1 MARYANRWRLF
12 AKHYRACL
20 AEPNTRRTIMN
31 EQDLFEEFFEEQ
43 SNSAEVSTANE
54 PTSGNAIELEPT
66 ASEPTTTTTKK
77 NFPNARTRTAKPA
90 AEIYSAKWLV
100 RGTESERAEVQR
112 ISATF
117 NMSTSRL
124 FMAKLLNG
132 RTALTTEE
140 AKLFKTILFEL
151 SALGRNVNQ
160 IAHAANSARLSN
172 EAVQISQK
180 QLFKLG
186 NEIENL
192 VNNIKANT
200 KKIWQS

>member
-1 MARYANRWRLF
+1 
-12 AKHYRACL
+12 
-20 AEPNTRRTIMN
+20 MN
-31 EQDLFEEFFEEQ
+31 EQDLFEEFFDEQ
-43 SNSAEVSTANE
+43 SNSAEVPTANE
-54 PTSGNAIELEPT
+54 LTAGNAVELEPT
-66 ASEPTTTTTKK
+66 ASEPTTATTKN

-117 NMSTSRL
+117 DMSTSRL

-160 IAHAANSARLSN
+160 LAHAANSARLSN
-172 EAVQISQK
+172 EVVQISQK

-186 NEIENL
+186 EEIQNL
-192 VNNIKANT
+192 VNDIKNKS
-200 KKIWQS
+200 KKLWQS

>member
-12 AKHYRACL
+12 ASCYRSFL

-31 EQDLFEEFFEEQ
+31 EQDLFEDFFEEQ
-43 SNSAEVSTANE
+43 SNSAEVSTASE
-54 PTSGNAIELEPT
+54 ARTEVAVELEPT
-66 ASEPTTTTTKK
+66 ASEPEAVTTNK

-100 RGTESERAEVQR
+100 RGTEAERIEVQR
-112 ISATF
+112 ISETF
-117 NMSTSRL
+117 DMSTSRL

-140 AKLFKTILFEL
+140 AKLFSGILFQL
-151 SALGRNVNQ
+151 SALGKNVNQ
-160 IAHAANSARLSN
+160 LAHAANSARLSN

-186 NEIENL
+186 EEIQNL

-200 KKIWQS
+200 KKLWQS

>member
-12 AKHYRACL
+12 ASCYRSFL

-31 EQDLFEEFFEEQ
+31 EQDLFEDFFEEQ
-43 SNSAEVSTANE
+43 SNSAEVSTASEARTEVAN
-54 PTSGNAIELEPT
+54 ELEPT
-66 ASEPTTTTTKK
+66 ASEPEAVTTNK
-77 NFPNARTRTAKPA
+77 NFPNARTRTAKPP

-100 RGTESERAEVQR
+100 RGTAAERIEVER

-117 NMSTSRL
+117 DMSTSRL

-160 IAHAANSARLSN
+160 LAHAANSARLSN

-200 KKIWQS
+200 KKLWQS

>member
-1 MARYANRWRLF
+1 
-12 AKHYRACL
+12 
-20 AEPNTRRTIMN
+20 MN
-31 EQDLFEEFFEEQ
+31 EQDLFEEFFDEQ
-43 SNSAEVSTANE
+43 SNSAVISTASE
-54 PTSGNAIELEPT
+54 ARTEVAVELEPT
-66 ASEPTTTTTKK
+66 ASEPEAVTTKK

-117 NMSTSRL
+117 DMSTSRL

-132 RTALTTEE
+132 RTALTSEE
-140 AKLFKTILFEL
+140 AKLFKDILFQL

-160 IAHAANSARLSN
+160 LAHAANSARLSN

-200 KKIWQS
+200 KRIWQS

>member
-1 MARYANRWRLF
+1 
-12 AKHYRACL
+12 
-20 AEPNTRRTIMN
+20 MN
-31 EQDLFEEFFEEQ
+31 EQDLFEDFFEEQ
-43 SNSAEVSTANE
+43 SNSAEVPAASE
-54 PTSGNAIELEPT
+54 PITGNAIELEPT
-66 ASEPTTTTTKK
+66 ASEAAAPTTKN
-77 NFPNARTRTAKPA
+77 NFPNARTRKSKSAD
-90 AEIYSAKWLV
+90 EVYSAKWLI
-100 RGTESERAEVQR
+100 RGTEAERIEVQR

-117 NMSTSRL
+117 DMSTSRL

-186 NEIENL
+186 EEIQNL
-192 VNNIKANT
+192 VNDIKT
-200 KKIWQS
+200 KTKRIWQS

>member
-1 MARYANRWRLF
+1 
-12 AKHYRACL
+12 
-20 AEPNTRRTIMN
+20 MN

-43 SNSAEVSTANE
+43 PNSAEVLSANE
-54 PTSGNAIELEPT
+54 PTSGNAVKVEPT
-66 ASEPTTTTTKK
+66 ASEPEAATTKK

-160 IAHAANSARLSN
+160 LAHAANSARLSN

-200 KKIWQS
+200 KKLWQS

>member
-1 MARYANRWRLF
+1 M
-12 AKHYRACL
+12 
-20 AEPNTRRTIMN
+20 T
-31 EQDLFEEFFEEQ
+31 EQDLFEEFIEEEL
-43 SNSAEVSTANE
+43 NSAEVSTASEARTEVAN
-54 PTSGNAIELEPT
+54 ELEPT
-66 ASEPTTTTTKK
+66 ASESTTAATKK
-77 NFPNARTRTAKPA
+77 NFPNARTRKAKPPS
-90 AEIYSAKWLV
+90 EIYSAKWLV

-117 NMSTSRL
+117 DMSTSRL

-132 RTALTTEE
+132 KTALTTEE
-140 AKLFKTILFEL
+140 AKLFKSILFEL

-186 NEIENL
+186 SEIQNL
-192 VNNIKANT
+192 VDDIKNKS
-200 KKIWQS
+200 KKLWQF